1 MYITDTSDKVRVIIE
16 NLESKKDISKLKF
29 LIYVFGV
36 LNNGQINEN
45 NNSNPSLNVE
55 EDYNI
60 LNPEIIGLSNNTCT
74 ILLQYFSTV
83 YNNLTEPNAAYEEN
97 GNIIGVEYDNDEVKI
112 LSEFEKLTFIEKLD
126 ILSEIIIRYDNGTYF
141 DEEIKIAP
149 LDSRMS
155 GYDIAK
161 IIQNYKNNII

>member
-1 MYITDTSDKVRVIIE
+1 M
-16 NLESKKDISKLKF
+16 
-29 LIYVFGV
+29 
-36 LNNGQINEN
+36 
-45 NNSNPSLNVE
+45 
-55 EDYNI
+55 
-60 LNPEIIGLSNNTCT
+60 
-74 ILLQYFSTV
+74 LQYFSTV
-83 YNNLTEPNAAYEEN
+83 YNNLTEPNATYEEN
-97 GNIIGVEYDNDEVKI
+97 GNIIGVEYDNDEEKI

-149 LDSRMS
+149 FDSRMS

>member
-36 LNNGQINEN
+36 LNNDQINEN

-83 YNNLTEPNAAYEEN
+83 YNNLTEPNATYEEN
-97 GNIIGVEYDNDEVKI
+97 GNIIGVEYDNDEEKI

-126 ILSEIIIRYDNGTYF
+126 ILSEICEDVSNRLQYSNKVGKTITLKTVGILR
-141 DEEIKIAP
+141 
-149 LDSRMS
+149 
-155 GYDIAK
+155 
-161 IIQNYKNNII
+161 IQIEKREKLTV

>member
-36 LNNGQINEN
+36 LNNVQINEN

-83 YNNLTEPNAAYEEN
+83 YNNLTEPNATYEEN